1 MFSLAY
7 VILPFSDIPPPD
19 AIRASLA
26 RFQRGLRGDIPDEWL
41 AFVDETDA
49 LRQAHETRFTFTDKG
64 KHGLQVD
71 GGHAAFWYIDTDK
84 VRDEM
89 RRRGQESWSVR
100 FADLMGLDTFFDH
113 YGRDLERHPATGA
126 YGRWRNPLGRWD
138 WWDLGGRFDGR
149 ILGERSR
156 GEGRR
161 TAAISSGNNP
171 GRTILANVED
181 ALRDALNQPSV
192 ATIDVRSDRNIE
204 LASTL
209 LADAKAGRGQAYPGA
224 LVLPPGV
231 VTDHS
236 RWLDTWPEPRPARAF
251 GWIGLG
257 ADATWEV
264 VVEVVYA
271 RFHDHWVA
279 GVAYHH

>member
-1 MFSLAY
+1 VFSLAY
-7 VILPFSDIPPPD
+7 VILPFSDTPPAD

-41 AFVDETDA
+41 AFADETDA

-64 KHGLQVD
+64 KHGLQVE
-71 GGHAAFWYIDTDK
+71 GGHAAFRHIDTGK

-89 RRRGQESWSVR
+89 RRRGRDSWSVR
-100 FADLMGLDTFFDH
+100 FADFMDLDTFFGH
-113 YGRDLERHPATGA
+113 YGRDLERHPATGG
-126 YGRWRNPLGRWD
+126 YGRWRNPLGHWD

-161 TAAISSGNNP
+161 TAAISSGDNP
-171 GRTILANVED
+171 GRAILANVED
-181 ALRDALNQPSV
+181 ALRDALDQPPV
-192 ATIDVRSDRNIE
+192 ATVDVRGDRNIE

-209 LADAKAGRGQAYPGA
+209 LADAKDGRDQAYPGA
-224 LVLPPGV
+224 LVLPPGA

-236 RWLDTWPEPRPARAF
+236 RWLDTWPEPGPARAF
-251 GWIGLG
+251 GWLGLG
-257 ADATWEV
+257 TDATWEA
-264 VVEVVYA
+264 VVEAAYA

>member
-7 VILPFSDIPPPD
+7 VILPFCDVPPAD

-26 RFQRGLRGDIPDEWL
+26 RFQRGLRGDIPNEWL
-41 AFVDETDA
+41 AFADETDA
-49 LRQAHETRFTFTDKG
+49 LRQAHETRITFTDKG
-64 KHGLQVD
+64 KHGLQVEGD
-71 GGHAAFWYIDTDK
+71 HVASWYIDTDK
-84 VRDEM
+84 VRYEM
-89 RRRGQESWSVR
+89 RRRGQGSWSVR
-100 FADLMGLDTFFDH
+100 FADFMDLGAFFDH
-113 YGRDLERHPATGA
+113 YGRDLERHPATSA

-156 GEGRR
+156 GGGRR

-171 GRTILANVED
+171 GRTILANVEN
-181 ALRDALNQPSV
+181 ALRGALDQPPV
-192 ATIDVRSDRNIE
+192 ATINVESDRNIE

-209 LADAKAGRGQAYPGA
+209 LADAKAGRDQACPGA

-236 RWLDTWPEPRPARAF
+236 RWLDTWPELGSVRAF
-251 GWIGLG
+251 GWLGLE
-257 ADATWEV
+257 ANATWEM
-264 VVEVVYA
+264 VVEATYA
-271 RFHDHWVA
+271 RFHGHWVA

>member
-7 VILPFSDIPPPD
+7 VILPFSDIPPAN

-41 AFVDETDA
+41 AFADETDA

-64 KHGLQVD
+64 KHGLQVE
-71 GGHAAFWYIDTDK
+71 GGHVVFWYVDTDK

-89 RRRGQESWSVR
+89 RQRGRESWSVR
-100 FADLMGLDTFFDH
+100 FADFMDLDTFFDQ
-113 YGRDLERHPATGA
+113 YGRDLERHPAISA
-126 YGRWRNPLGRWD
+126 YGRWRNSLGRWD

-161 TAAISSGNNP
+161 TAAISSGDNP
-171 GRTILANVED
+171 GRAILANAEN
-181 ALRDALNQPSV
+181 ALRDALDQLPV

-209 LADAKAGRGQAYPGA
+209 LADAKASRGQAYPGA

-236 RWLDTWPEPRPARAF
+236 RWLDTWPELGPVRALAWF
-251 GWIGLG
+251 GLEP
-257 ADATWEV
+257 DATWEV
-264 VVEVVYA
+264 VVEATYA